1 MNKNLNNFFSM
12 KLTQEL
18 LSHINTWPLNNNLL
32 HSETQLLW
40 LLPYSP
46 WATTVDSSTCVKLPE
61 LYTGC
66 PSWCN
71 PKGLCL
77 LLGVKLGIF
86 CFLWECVNH
95 YTLVLHSRILLSKQ
109 WLFSLN
115 FWTPST
121 KTVSNSNFL
130 SLSVWHCAAEQRNQ
144 LTSHHYHFRDPEYTF
159 P

>member
-1 MNKNLNNFFSM
+1 MNKNLNHFLST

-40 LLPYSP
+40 LLPYFP
-46 WATTVDSSTCVKLPE
+46 GATTVDSSTCVKLPE

-86 CFLWECVNH
+86 CFLCECVNH

-109 WLFSLN
+109 WLF
-115 FWTPST
+115 FPSISEHPPQKLFPT
-121 KTVSNSNFL
+121 AIFL
-130 SLSVWHCAAEQRNQ
+130 ACQYGIVLQNKE
-144 LTSHHYHFRDPEYTF
+144 TS
-159 P
+159 